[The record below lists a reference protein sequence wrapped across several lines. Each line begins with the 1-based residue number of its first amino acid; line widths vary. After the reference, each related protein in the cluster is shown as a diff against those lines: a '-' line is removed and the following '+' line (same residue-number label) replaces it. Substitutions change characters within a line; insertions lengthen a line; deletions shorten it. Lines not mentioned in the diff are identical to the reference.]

1 MDTSLERSRFGTD
14 FIRRT
19 ALTIGAVAILLAG
32 GALTSPAAGAAEPE
46 AAGAPAAQTEF
57 TEDQWSTAVDE
68 LIASDVARTVESTE
82 GGSVYTFHIPVDDET
97 VPGGLYPLSAFV
109 PDEDAA
115 PSPGQVTPQ
124 LGWGEDSRGPFLIL
138 NKFDQDLLTGGAI
151 QVIGLA
157 ACALPGIGW
166 VSCGVIQGALL
177 VASAGISQM
186 PKPCP
191 DQAKV
196 YLFQQY
202 NRVGCY
208 P

>member
-1 MDTSLERSRFGTD
+1 MDTSLERSRFGTGL
-14 FIRRT
+14 IRRT
-19 ALTIGAVAILLAG
+19 ALTIGALAILLTG
-32 GALTSPAAGAAEPE
+32 GALASPAANAAEPE
-46 AAGAPAAQTEF
+46 VNDAPTAQTEF
-57 TEDQWSTAVDE
+57 TEDQWSAAVDE
-68 LIASDVARTVESTE
+68 LIASDVARTVEPAE
-82 GGSVYTFHIPVDDET
+82 GGDLYTFQIPVDDQA
-97 VPGGLYPLSAFV
+97 VPGGLYPLTAFV
-109 PDEDAA
+109 PDDNAA
-115 PSPGQVTPQ
+115 PAPGQVTPQ

-177 VASAGISQM
+177 VASAGISQL

>member
-1 MDTSLERSRFGTD
+1 M
-14 FIRRT
+14 
-19 ALTIGAVAILLAG
+19 AAAAILLAG
-32 GALTSPAAGAAEPE
+32 GVLTSPKANADAAVAAD
-46 AAGAPAAQTEF
+46 APPAQTQF
-57 TEDQWSTAVDE
+57 TEDQWAMAVEE
-68 LIASDVARTVESTE
+68 LIASDAAREIQPSE
-82 GGSVYTFHIPVDDET
+82 GGSIYTFKIPVDT
-97 VPGGLYPLSAFV
+97 SAVPGGIYELSAFV
-109 PDEDAA
+109 PNANQA
-115 PSPGQVTPQ
+115 PAPGQVTPQ

-177 VASAGISQM
+177 VASAGISQL

-196 YLFQQY
+196 YLFQEY
-202 NRVGCY
+202 DRVGCY

>member
-1 MDTSLERSRFGTD
+1 MDTTLKRSNIGTGL
-14 FIRRT
+14 FRRV
-19 ALTIGAVAILLAG
+19 ALSIATVAALLAG
-32 GALTSPAAGAAEPE
+32 SALT
-46 AAGAPAAQTEF
+46 APAAMAAAPASASAPAPVAGF
-57 TEDQWSTAVDE
+57 SEDQWATAVNE
-68 LIASDVARTVESTE
+68 LIASGVGRTVQPVA
-82 GGSVYTFHIPVDDET
+82 GGSVYTFEIPVDGAA
-97 VPGGLYPLSAFV
+97 VPGGLYELTAFV
-109 PDEDAA
+109 PDAEPM
-115 PSPGQVTPQ
+115 PSPGQVTPH

-138 NKFDQDLLTGGAI
+138 NKFDQDLLTGGAV

-177 VASAGISQM
+177 VASAGISQL

-196 YLFQQY
+196 YLFQEY